1 MTVEIQQIS
10 QEAHIPIQQQ
20 FELWAQLLLNKT
32 NEAVLIRIVDKA
44 ESQQLNHQYRH
55 KNAPTN
61 VLSFPD
67 TLPFEINPFIG
78 DLIIC
83 APIITEQAIAQNKP
97 IEAHWA
103 HMVIH
108 GMLHLHGYDHI
119 NAEDATIMEQIEI
132 NLLKQ
137 LGIPNPYATYYL

>member
-20 FELWAQLLLNKT
+20 FELWAQLLLNKA